1 VTQRQG
7 EALPETLGRYRIS
20 KRLGAGGMAEVF
32 LARSTG
38 AEGIEKVLVLKRI
51 LPSFARSAKFIAMFV
66 DEAKLAMRLNHPNI
80 VQVYAFEQVRSEF
93 LLAMEFVDGLDLG
106 RLVSKAQ
113 KVHRPIPA
121 GIAAYV
127 VSEVAKGLDYA
138 HKRRDE
144 QGEPMEI
151 VHRDVSPQNV
161 LLTQDGIVK
170 IADFGIAKA
179 RLVSEETGV
188 IKGKFAYMS
197 PEQARGE
204 RVDARSD
211 VYALGVLL
219 AELLVGRSMYPN
231 LHGLDVL
238 ERVREGQVTAPRQVN
253 PEVSEELNQIVL
265 RALEADPEAR
275 YQTARSLAGALAR
288 YLHSLDQ
295 VYDAEALERFIHDV
309 LPETVRQEAPPLE
322 AERQTLLSDVAAGTG
337 EVRERR
343 RVVVVAGNIHGDADD
358 TSSRPET
365 GEAMLRVGDETAKIL
380 GEIAYKE
387 DAVLTWPEG
396 RGRARFR
403 FLLGLGKVRVSD
415 PLKAARVA
423 MDVREALEG
432 LSADLL
438 QPVHASLG
446 ISRGTVSAV
455 RDTGGRLLRYEPV
468 GAVLDVAERL
478 ADAGAGGEILAAGEV
493 YRLARGEFDFDDAE
507 ERQVAVKTG
516 AGREARGIRAHRLRG
531 ALGRQAREAALIR
544 GPAVGFVGRDR
555 ERARLQTFYQETVE
569 GSRTL
574 FASLVGDLG
583 VGKSALVADL
593 LRTLDPKPRVLRAEC
608 TFGSSDVPYS
618 AVATVVRS
626 ALNIND
632 DIKPDEVRIEL
643 ASALAALDLDA
654 DRELATRTGLEA
666 LVAPSRVEDGEAR
679 VEPAVIA
686 RSVELLLAAMAQK
699 QPVFLWVDAL
709 EFCDGSSLEL
719 LRNLMQRSYPVPCF
733 VLLSSRPEET
743 LEPVLLGVPELRLEE
758 LPEADARALVQK
770 GFDDAEVPEEV
781 MEAVVE
787 RAGGNPF
794 FLLEL
799 VEALLERGVVAVEKV
814 GTERRVTRHPGVPI
828 ALPATLEDVIAERL
842 DELPEG
848 PRQVSRWLSVL
859 GSDANSTDLSE
870 LAERPVDADIA
881 ELCDRGLLSV
891 RSEGGVAFVSG
902 VVRQV
907 VYEGSD
913 PADRVRMHR
922 AVAQRLS
929 ARAGVAPARIARH
942 LEYARQDAEAA
953 ISYLD
958 AADAARAVY
967 SNRDA
972 MRFFARALSLLPDSS
987 PERFRAHLGR
997 EQILRF
1003 LGRTNERMR
1012 ELTELRAAAE
1022 ASDNPR
1028 MRAEALGRRG
1038 RFELDGGRS
1047 EGVRALLEEALE
1059 AARQARDA
1067 RIEIDTLRMMAELH
1081 RDTGAPAEAL
1091 DACDQAL
1098 LRAGTTPSL
1107 MGARGSVLVQR
1118 GILLRRLGRLPEAF
1132 EAYTEAI
1139 VIFRRQG
1146 ITRNEAFALNS
1157 LGVALASAGDY
1168 EDAIAVIRASIRL
1181 DRLTGDRLRLGRKLS
1196 NVGQLYAVLG
1206 DRERAT
1212 EFVQRALDVFE
1223 VVDDGPGRCDA
1234 LVAMAEILLEGE
1246 EVEIALARR
1255 ELDSA
1260 RRVASK
1266 LGSRYEL
1273 SRERVVRSE
1282 LELLAGDAELAEK
1295 MAREAAELARQDGV
1309 LPHEVA
1315 ARTALAEALIARGET
1330 AEAERTAREVQALIA
1345 HAEVERRERIELRLS
1360 RVFRAAGRSEDAAAC
1375 LVTGADVV
1383 AKRAARIRDPELRER
1398 YLHTPDVAAIAAEA
1412 R

>member
-1 VTQRQG
+1 MTQREG

-80 VQVYAFEQVRSEF
+80 VQVYAFEQVRREF

-106 RLVSKAQ
+106 RLVSRAK
-113 KVHRPIPA
+113 KVQRVVHP

-161 LLTQDGIVK
+161 LLSHDGIVK

-219 AELLVGRSMYPN
+219 AELLMGRSMYPG

-238 ERVREGQVTAPRQVN
+238 ERVREGQVTPPRQVN
-253 PEVSEELNQIVL
+253 PMVSEELNQIVL

-275 YQTARSLAGALAR
+275 YQSARSLAGALAR

-295 VYDAEALERFIHDV
+295 VYDAEALERFIHEV
-309 LPETVRQEAPPLE
+309 LPEHARSGGSAD
-322 AERQTLLSDVAAGTG
+322 ADRQTLLSDAAAGTG

-343 RVVVVAGNIHGDADD
+343 RVVVVAGNIHGDVDD
-358 TSSRPET
+358 TSSRPGT
-365 GEAMLRVGDETAKIL
+365 GEGVQPLRVGDQTAQIL
-380 GEIAYKE
+380 SEIAYKE

-446 ISRGTVSAV
+446 ISRGTVSTV
-455 RDTGGRLLRYEPV
+455 RDAGGRLLRYEPV

-478 ADAGAGGEILAAGEV
+478 ADAGVGGEILTAGEV
-493 YRLARGEFDFDDAE
+493 YRLARGEFDFDAAE

-516 AGREARGIRAHRLRG
+516 AGGARGIRAHRLRG
-531 ALGRQAREAALIR
+531 ALGRQAREAALKR
-544 GPAVGFVGRDR
+544 GPAGGFVGRRR
-555 ERARLQTFYQETVE
+555 ETARIEALYREAVE
-569 GSRTL
+569 GRHTL
-574 FASLVGDLG
+574 FASLLGELG
-583 VGKSALVADL
+583 VGKSALVAELLPDL
-593 LRTLDPKPRVLRAEC
+593 EPAPHVLRAEC
-608 TFGSSDVPYS
+608 TFGNADVPYA
-618 AVATVVRS
+618 AVATVVKS

-632 DIKPDEVRIEL
+632 EVKPDEARVEL
-643 ASALAALDLDA
+643 AVALAALEFEPDH
-654 DRELATRTGLEA
+654 ELAARTGLEA
-666 LVAPSRVEDGEAR
+666 LVAPLGTKEGEAP
-679 VEPAVIA
+679 VEPSVIA
-686 RSVELLLAAMAQK
+686 RSVELLLAALATR

-709 EFCDGSSLEL
+709 EFCDAPSLEL
-719 LRNLMQRSYPVPCF
+719 LRTLMQRSYPVPCF
-733 VLLSSRPEET
+733 VLLSSRPEES
-743 LEPVLLGVPELRLEE
+743 LEPVLLGVPELRLQE
-758 LPEADARALVQK
+758 LPEMDARALVRK
-770 GFDDAEVPEEV
+770 GFDDADVPEEV
-781 MEAVVE
+781 MEAIVE

-799 VEALLERGVVAVEKV
+799 VEALLERGVVAVEKT
-814 GTERRVTRHPGVPI
+814 GELQRVTRQPGVPI
-828 ALPATLEDVIAERL
+828 ALPATLEDVVAERL
-842 DELPEG
+842 DELPDG
-848 PRQVSRWLSVL
+848 PRQVSRWLAVV
-859 GSDANSTDLSE
+859 GSGATEEDLSA
-870 LAERPVDADIA
+870 LAERPVDADVA
-881 ELCDRGLLSV
+881 ELCDRGLLAS
-891 RSEGGVAFVSG
+891 RGEDGLAFASG

-907 VYEGSD
+907 VYEGTD

-929 ARAGVAPARIARH
+929 AREAVAPARIARH

-953 ISYLD
+953 VAYLD
-958 AADAARAVY
+958 AAEAARAVY

-972 MRFFARALSLLPDSS
+972 MRFFARALSLLPDAS

-1028 MRAEALGRRG
+1028 MKAEALGRQG

-1059 AARQARDA
+1059 AAREAEDA

-1081 RDTGAPAEAL
+1081 RDTGAPTEAL

-1098 LRAGTTPSL
+1098 ARASTTPSL
-1107 MGARGSVLVQR
+1107 LGARGSVLVQR

-1139 VIFRRQG
+1139 VIFRRLG
-1146 ITRNEAFALNS
+1146 VTRNEAFALNS
-1157 LGVALASAGDY
+1157 LGVALASAGGY

-1234 LVAMAEILLEGE
+1234 LAAMAEMLLEGHKLP
-1246 EVEIALARR
+1246 LARR

-1260 RRVASK
+1260 RRVAVK
-1266 LGSRYEL
+1266 LGTRYEL

-1295 MAREAAELARQDGV
+1295 MAREAAELAHQDGV

-1315 ARTALAEALIARGET
+1315 ARTALAEALIARGEM
-1330 AEAERTAREVQALIA
+1330 AEAVQTARDTRALIA

-1360 RVFRAAGRSEDAAAC
+1360 RVFMRAGEQAEATAC
-1375 LVTGADVV
+1375 LTAGAEVV
-1383 AKRAARIRDPELRER
+1383 AARAARIRDPELRER
-1398 YLHTPDVAAIAAEA
+1398 YLNTPDVSAIAAGA